1 MAIYEEQYAEHPVH
15 EALSQLQATLRQK
28 HKVKLDDT
36 ALDTLDRLNQSAT
49 FIEQRLLQA
58 SPVLNSV
65 GKLGN
70 IQKGVQAS
78 LAEINQFLSNENSSH
93 LTNAAN
99 NIESSVNAGST
110 LVVISGASPSTAA
123 SEATSFKLL
132 ADKAISQI
140 NADAEAAHSKQAEFE
155 QTITAFK
162 QQVTELQTQLDSVK
176 SSAAA
181 KLEELEARYEAEKA
195 ERENELVQLTAD
207 SNEKIDTAVS
217 RSDTDSKA
225 LLKAIEDKK
234 KEAERIV
241 QLVGNVGLT
250 GNYKGA
256 GDKEKKAADLL
267 RNIALGCFVGTSL
280 IVGFVLYLSATG
292 DFNIFQSIF
301 RLAAALALLIPGTYA
316 AKESAKHRAL
326 ESRHRRAELELA
338 SINAYLDD
346 LPPEERNKLKASLT
360 ERFFG
365 QSPEDNVQIGEVAPS

>member
-140 NADAEAAHSKQAEFE
+140 NADAEAAHSK
-155 QTITAFK
+155 
-162 QQVTELQTQLDSVK
+162 
-176 SSAAA
+176 
-181 KLEELEARYEAEKA
+181 
-195 ERENELVQLTAD
+195 
-207 SNEKIDTAVS
+207 
-217 RSDTDSKA
+217 
-225 LLKAIEDKK
+225 
-234 KEAERIV
+234 
-241 QLVGNVGLT
+241 
-250 GNYKGA
+250 
-256 GDKEKKAADLL
+256 
-267 RNIALGCFVGTSL
+267 
-280 IVGFVLYLSATG
+280 
-292 DFNIFQSIF
+292 
-301 RLAAALALLIPGTYA
+301 
-316 AKESAKHRAL
+316 
-326 ESRHRRAELELA
+326 
-338 SINAYLDD
+338 
-346 LPPEERNKLKASLT
+346 
-360 ERFFG
+360 
-365 QSPEDNVQIGEVAPS
+365 